1 MGLGIFLLKRIAWMV
16 PTLFGVSLIMF
27 CLTTL
32 IPGDPALLR
41 LGHFATA
48 EQLQQLRTEMGL
60 DKPPHERYWLYLS
73 GVVRGDLGRSWR
85 TGDTVA
91 NDLKARFPATLE
103 LGLYSTIL
111 SIVLGIPIGVVT
123 AAHKDSYLDYGGKL
137 YGVLGVAVPLFWLG
151 LILVYVFYYQ
161 LGIAPAPTGRI
172 DMLVDPPPRITG
184 LYVVDSVLSGDM
196 EALWSS
202 LSHLVL
208 PVMTLTFIVAASIA
222 RMTYTSMRRVLS
234 APYIQV
240 GHAYGISPHRMV
252 YKYALKNALM
262 PVITFIGLQVGFLI
276 GGVVLVEVVF
286 ALPGI
291 GRYAVDSILVNDFAP
306 VQGFVLVVLVVY
318 LGVNLLADVLYG
330 LVNPQVRASMEQE

>member
-1 MGLGIFLLKRIAWMV
+1 MGIMSFVIKRLLWMM
-16 PTLFGVSLIMF
+16 PTLLGVSVIMF
-27 CLTTL
+27 CLTIL

-41 LGHFATA
+41 LGNFATA
-48 EQLQQLRTEMGL
+48 EQLQQLRLEMGL
-60 DKPPHERYWLYLS
+60 DKPSHERYWLYLK
-73 GVVRGDLGRSWR
+73 GLLQGDLGRSWR
-85 TGDTVA
+85 TGDAVT

-111 SIVLGIPIGVVT
+111 SILVGIPVGVVT
-123 AAHKDSYLDYGGKL
+123 AARKDSNLDYGAKL
-137 YGVLGVAVPLFWLG
+137 YGVLGVAMPLFWLG
-151 LILVYVFYYQ
+151 LLLVYVFYYL
-161 LGIAPAPTGRI
+161 LGIAPAPTGRL
-172 DMLVDPPPRITG
+172 DMLVAPPLRLTG

-202 LSHLVL
+202 ISHLVL

-234 APYIQV
+234 AQYILV
-240 GHAYGISPHRMV
+240 GHAYGISPHRLI

-262 PVITFIGLQVGFLI
+262 PVITFVGLQIGFLI

-291 GRYAVDSILVNDFAP
+291 GRYAVDSLLVNDFAP
-306 VQGFVLVVLVVY
+306 VQGFVLVVLMVY
-318 LGVNLLADVLYG
+318 LCVNLLADVLYG
-330 LVNPQVRASMEQE
+330 LVNPQVRATME